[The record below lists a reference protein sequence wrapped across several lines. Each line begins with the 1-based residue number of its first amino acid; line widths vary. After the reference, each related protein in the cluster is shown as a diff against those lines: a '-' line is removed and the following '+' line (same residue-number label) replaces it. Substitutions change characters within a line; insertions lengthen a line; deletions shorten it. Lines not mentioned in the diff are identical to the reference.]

1 MKKINVRIKD
11 IDKMEFELLEN
22 AQAGD
27 YISLNGLTEKN
38 SQIISEHISKAVS
51 QISDNVKNKIYQQ
64 AIADNSKSILES
76 KEYNDLK
83 LENQKTIQALKDE
96 FYKTLIPNEI
106 AKSRKEWEVEIQNQL
121 KAKELEVKNDLSEK
135 ITKVQSSLQLLQK
148 DKQTLETTIKEKEE
162 KIKEL
167 NQNLKEAKKDFELQT
182 SQKLKT
188 KELEVQQTYT
198 EKFKNQ
204 ETQIEV
210 LKNTKTSLD
219 KTIQDQTK
227 EIEALKNQLNG
238 LMIKRS
244 SLSHI
249 QAAGEDYETYIH
261 SLLQQNFNMDNDI
274 RFYKATQVI
283 NGMKPDIII
292 EFFDKKFDDPIL
304 IGKLVVEIKAKVS
317 EKGSKKNEEFYEK
330 LFKDTKNNKAD
341 YGILITELNPDE
353 DIFIEKVQGYKNI
366 FVVRDRSFLTLVR
379 MLRMMFD
386 NKARLSV
393 DLKDFKDK
401 EIIKQEFKNF
411 FEKEIARNFE
421 IIKEKFSSIVIC
433 TQDIIKAAKKIEDR
447 MEEIEKTSIKKITT
461 AFETKFSK
469 QDFLEKLDSFNK
481 RRLENVKE
489 INPIEEDVLAL
500 NKE

>member
-1 MKKINVRIKD
+1 MKKINIRIKD

-51 QISDNVKNKIYQQ
+51 QISDDVKNKIYQE

-135 ITKVQSSLQLLQK
+135 IAKVQSSFQLLQK

-188 KELEVQQTYT
+188 KELEVRQTYT

-219 KTIQDQTK
+219 KTIQDKTK

-292 EFFDKKFDDPIL
+292 EFFDKKSDDPIL

-353 DIFIEKVQGYKNI
+353 DIFIEQVQGYKNI

-489 INPIEEDVLAL
+489 INPIEEDVLTL
-500 NKE
+500 NEE

>member
-1 MKKINVRIKD
+1 MKKINIRIKD

-51 QISDNVKNKIYQQ
+51 QISDDVKNKIYQQ

-135 ITKVQSSLQLLQK
+135 ITKVQSSFQLLQK

-188 KELEVQQTYT
+188 KELEVRQTYT

-292 EFFDKKFDDPIL
+292 EFFDKKSDDPIL

-353 DIFIEKVQGYKNI
+353 DIFIEQVQGYKNI

-489 INPIEEDVLAL
+489 INPIEEDVLTL
-500 NKE
+500 NEE

>member
-1 MKKINVRIKD
+1 MKKINIRIKD

-51 QISDNVKNKIYQQ
+51 QISDDVKNKIYQQ

-135 ITKVQSSLQLLQK
+135 ITKVQSSFQLLQK

-188 KELEVQQTYT
+188 KELEVRQTYT

-292 EFFDKKFDDPIL
+292 EFFDKKSDDPIL

-353 DIFIEKVQGYKNI
+353 DIFIEQVQGYKNI

-481 RRLENVKE
+481 RRLENIKE
-489 INPIEEDVLAL
+489 IKPIEEDVLAL
-500 NKE
+500 NEE

>member
-1 MKKINVRIKD
+1 MKKINIRIKD

-135 ITKVQSSLQLLQK
+135 ITKVQSSFQLLQK

-188 KELEVQQTYT
+188 KELEVRQTYT

-353 DIFIEKVQGYKNI
+353 DIFIEQVQGYKNI

-489 INPIEEDVLAL
+489 INPIEEDVLTL
-500 NKE
+500 NEE